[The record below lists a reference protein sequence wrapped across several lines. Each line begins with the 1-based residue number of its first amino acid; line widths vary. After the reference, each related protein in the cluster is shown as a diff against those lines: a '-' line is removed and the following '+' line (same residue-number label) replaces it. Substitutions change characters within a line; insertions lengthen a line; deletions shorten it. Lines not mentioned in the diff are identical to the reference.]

1 MNLFKK
7 KQVEN
12 NIIEKQIVFANTID
26 LNNTQTTN
34 QYSPSYLAG
43 LNILSNELA
52 RFNFIITPEGVGNI
66 FTNVGNKLVSGEFE
80 AKKMMYE
87 KLLDTGKVA
96 IVFYDKNYILS
107 GNEFTTNENKQ
118 GEITSIN
125 VNGVKV
131 AKDRVLLLNLS
142 DTKEGGFR
150 AWLKDIIELENYYIK
165 FNSYYLKSYGLFGAY
180 KIDTVTE
187 RDINIMQSLLF
198 QAKKKLNNG
207 ESPVLPAS
215 LQVLENKT
223 DIQKLDSI
231 KDFIIKTIARVMGI
245 PLLLFQAREGGAYAL
260 AKEEATA
267 FYRTTLQG
275 YVELVRAGLERFL
288 QNAYNS
294 KIKVDVDFSG
304 VDYLSDVKIFSTQEV
319 LQMFNAGIID
329 LEESRRL
336 LQIDRD
342 LASIKQVKSGEEV
355 SKQIE
360 IVAPQKFLRAL
371 KNIKLTEKQLLQ
383 EDEQIWDWHAKKM
396 QPLEKF
402 MTQELLAEYNRT
414 IKNYI
419 RRQQNKGIAF
429 EINDDFFNMIDENIL
444 KVVKSYWKKAGK
456 RALENELTRQGYG
469 VFLGDDALQKAFEQL
484 QFKSSLTERVYE
496 AIKKLVEEDKEYTA
510 DEVAKELQNLFSK
523 ADAYTIART
532 EINRASNFAVRE
544 NAKEVEKI
552 ANRNNLAIVKR
563 WSTAQDERVRPSHYE
578 AGLIGWIDNEEKFPN
593 GLLYPYDETADTDEI
608 INCRCTLL
616 TKLIEKEAEE

>member
-26 LNNTQTTN
+26 LNNTQATN

-43 LNILSNELA
+43 INILSNELA
-52 RFNFIITPEGVGNI
+52 RFNFIITPEGIKNI
-66 FTNVGNKLVSGEFE
+66 FANIGNKLVSGEFE

-107 GNEFTTNENKQ
+107 GDEFTINENKQ

-142 DTKEGGFR
+142 DTKDGGFR
-150 AWLKDIIELENYYIK
+150 SWLKDIIELENYYIK
-165 FNSYYLKSYGLFGAY
+165 FNSFYLKSYGLFGAY
-180 KIDTVTE
+180 KIDTIAE

-215 LQVLENKT
+215 LQVLENKA
-223 DIQKLDSI
+223 DLQKLDSI

-267 FYRTTLQG
+267 FYKTTLQG
-275 YVELVRAGLERFL
+275 YVELVRAGLEKFL

-304 VDYLSDVKIFSTQEV
+304 IDYLSDVKIFSTQEV

-329 LEESRRL
+329 LEESRKL

-342 LASIKQVKSGEEV
+342 LSSIKQVKNDEEV
-355 SKQIE
+355 NKQIE
-360 IVAPQKFLRAL
+360 IIAPQKFLRAL

-383 EDEQIWDWHAKKM
+383 EDEQIWNWHAKKM

-419 RRQQNKGIAF
+419 RRQQNKGITF
-429 EINDDFFNMIDENIL
+429 EINDDFFDMIDENIL

-456 RALENELTRQGYG
+456 RALENELTRQGYD
-469 VFLGDDALQKAFEQL
+469 VYLGDDALQKAFEQL

-496 AIKKLVEEDKEYTA
+496 AIQKLVEEDKEYTA

-532 EINRASNFAVRE
+532 EINRASNFAIRE

-552 ANRNNLAIVKR
+552 ANRNNLTVVKR

-578 AGLIGWIDNEEKFPN
+578 AGLVGWINNDEKFPN

-616 TKLIEKEAEE
+616 TKLVEKEAEE

>member
-7 KQVEN
+7 RQVEN

-26 LNNTQTTN
+26 LNNIQTTN

-52 RFNFIITPEGVGNI
+52 RFNFIITPEGFGNI
-66 FTNVGNKLVSGEFE
+66 FANIGNKLISGEFE
-80 AKKMMYE
+80 AKKMLYE

-96 IVFYDKNYILS
+96 IVFYDKNYIL
-107 GNEFTTNENKQ
+107 GGDEFTINENKQ
-118 GEITSIN
+118 GEITSIV
-125 VNGVKV
+125 VNNVKV
-131 AKDRVLLLNLS
+131 SKDRVLLLNLS

-150 AWLKDIIELENYYIK
+150 AWLNDIIELENYYIK

-180 KIDTVTE
+180 KVDTITE

-215 LQVLENKT
+215 LQVLENKA

-245 PLLLFQAREGGAYAL
+245 PLLLFQARERGAYAL
-260 AKEEATA
+260 AKEEAMF
-267 FYRTTLQG
+267 FYKTTLQG

-304 VDYLSDVKIFSTQEV
+304 IDYLSDVKIFSTQEV
-319 LQMFNAGIID
+319 LQMFSAGVID

-342 LASIKQVKSGEEV
+342 LSSMKQIKGGEEV
-355 SKQIE
+355 NKQIE

-371 KNIKLTEKQLLQ
+371 KNVRLTEKQLLQ
-383 EDEQIWDWHAKKM
+383 EDEQIWDWHARKI

-419 RRQQNKGIAF
+419 RRQQNRGIVF
-429 EINDDFFNMIDENIL
+429 EINDDFFDTIDENIL

-456 RALENELTRQGYG
+456 RALENELTRQGYD
-469 VFLGDDALQKAFEQL
+469 VYLGDDALQKAFEQL

-496 AIKKLVEEDKEYTA
+496 AIQKLVEEGKEYTA

-544 NAKEVEKI
+544 NAKEIEKI
-552 ANRNNLAIVKR
+552 ANRNNLAVVKR

-578 AGLIGWIDNEEKFPN
+578 AGLVGWINNDEKFPN
-593 GLLYPYDETADTDEI
+593 GLLHPYDETANTDEI

-616 TKLIEKEAEE
+616 TKLIEKEAKE